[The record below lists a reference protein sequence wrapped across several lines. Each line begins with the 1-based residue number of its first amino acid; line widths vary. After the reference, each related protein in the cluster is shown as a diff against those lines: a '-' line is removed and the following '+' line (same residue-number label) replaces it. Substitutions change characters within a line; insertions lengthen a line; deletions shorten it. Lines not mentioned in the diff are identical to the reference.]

1 MAESWLRS
9 YPIAAPDPVPWGWN
23 PAATFQTAFN
33 DAQEN
38 QRAQEKMDL
47 ENELAQILLPQKRA
61 EAEFNLKKLAYDTE
75 RLTLVNKLQT
85 EDIEERRR
93 LLRSGGSGSGGGG
106 NNAPA
111 APTSRYG
118 GGVADL
124 IKSYQSGG
132 RAAASGGGGKT
143 LGSGLT
149 GDE

>member
-33 DAQEN
+33 DAQEEK
-38 QRAQEKMDL
+38 RAQEKMAL

-93 LLRSGGSGSGGGG
+93 LLRSGGSGQGGGGG

-111 APTSRYG
+111 TNAQQPPAQPRFRPFGTSAPQTSQEEM
-118 GGVADL
+118 VT
-124 IKSYQSGG
+124 I
-132 RAAASGGGGKT
+132 
-143 LGSGLT
+143 
-149 GDE
+149 